1 MPGDFENIAVAVS
14 KAMQTHIHN
23 TKQHF
28 KVVHVNCARCQFFEL
43 KSTIRENLQDEM
55 QRNLI
60 KIGIITKSTKAPNE
74 PFYQNSF
81 YLYRIRLVCFRSSR
95 LQQTTTGKKNSRKK
109 SVAEMFVDLTQQKFN
124 FGFEFLFAV
133 LSPYIINHFCFE
145 LYRTKTNQTIPIS
158 YY

>member
-14 KAMQTHIHN
+14 EAMQTHIHN

-81 YLYRIRLVCFRSSR
+81 YLYRIRLVCFWSSC
-95 LQQTTTGKKNSRKK
+95 LQQTTTKNEKKLKEKIGRRNVRRFNS
-109 SVAEMFVDLTQQKFN
+109 AE
-124 FGFEFLFAV
+124 
-133 LSPYIINHFCFE
+133 I
-145 LYRTKTNQTIPIS
+145 
-158 YY
+158 

>member
-74 PFYQNSF
+74 PFYQKLFLSISHSF
-81 YLYRIRLVCFRSSR
+81 
-95 LQQTTTGKKNSRKK
+95 
-109 SVAEMFVDLTQQKFN
+109 SVFQ
-124 FGFEFLFAV
+124 V
-133 LSPYIINHFCFE
+133 LSFAANDNREKKLKEKIGRWNVRRFNSAEI
-145 LYRTKTNQTIPIS
+145 
-158 YY
+158 

>member
-1 MPGDFENIAVAVS
+1 MPGDFENIAVAIS

-43 KSTIRENLQDEM
+43 KSTIRENLQDVM

-81 YLYRIRLVCFRSSR
+81 YLYRIRLVCFWSSL
-95 LQQTTTGKKNSRKK
+95 LQQTATEKKLKEKIGRWNVRRFNS
-109 SVAEMFVDLTQQKFN
+109 AE
-124 FGFEFLFAV
+124 
-133 LSPYIINHFCFE
+133 I
-145 LYRTKTNQTIPIS
+145 
-158 YY
+158 